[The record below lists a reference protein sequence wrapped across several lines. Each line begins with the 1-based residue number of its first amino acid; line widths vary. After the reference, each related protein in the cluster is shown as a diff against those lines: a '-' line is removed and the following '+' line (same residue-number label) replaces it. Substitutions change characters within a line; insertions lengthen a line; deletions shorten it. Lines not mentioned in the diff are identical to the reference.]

1 MQVQPC
7 YLSIFAMK
15 IASRYSDV
23 LKKHINVERLILFG
37 SFAKNQQH
45 QDSDID
51 IAVVS
56 PDFTG
61 DRIEDQLSLMRYR
74 RKVDLRIEPVP
85 FRPQDFITGDP
96 FVKEIMDTGQVILS
110 T

>member
-1 MQVQPC
+1 MAEKC
-7 YLSIFAMK
+7 STKLAIE

-23 LKKHINVERLILFG
+23 LKEHINVEKLILFG
-37 SFAKNQQH
+37 SFAKNQQL

-61 DRIEDQLSLMRYR
+61 DRIADQLNLMRYR
-74 RKVDLRIEPVP
+74 RQVDLRIEPVP
-85 FRPQDFITGDP
+85 FKPQEFIASDP
-96 FVKEIMDTGQVILS
+96 FVKEIMDTGHVIL
-110 T
+110 

>member
-1 MQVQPC
+1 MAERC
-7 YLSIFAMK
+7 STELAIK
-15 IASRYSDV
+15 IAFKYSDV
-23 LKKHINVERLILFG
+23 LKEFINVEKLILFG
-37 SFAKNQQH
+37 SYAKNQQH

-85 FRPQDFITGDP
+85 FRPQDFVASDP
-96 FVKEIMDTGQVILS
+96 FAKEIMETGQVILS

>member
-1 MQVQPC
+1 MAEKC
-7 YLSIFAMK
+7 STELAMK
-15 IASRYSDV
+15 IASQYSDV

-85 FRPQDFITGDP
+85 FRPQDFIAGDP
-96 FVKEIMDTGQVILS
+96 FVKEIMDTGHVIPS

>member
-1 MQVQPC
+1 MAEKC
-7 YLSIFAMK
+7 STELAIE

-23 LKKHINVERLILFG
+23 LKEHINVDKLILFG
-37 SFAKNQQH
+37 SFAKNLQH

-61 DRIEDQLSLMRYR
+61 DRVADQLSLMRYR

-85 FRPQDFITGDP
+85 FRPQDFIASNP
-96 FVKEIMDTGQVILS
+96 FAKEIMDTGQVIIS